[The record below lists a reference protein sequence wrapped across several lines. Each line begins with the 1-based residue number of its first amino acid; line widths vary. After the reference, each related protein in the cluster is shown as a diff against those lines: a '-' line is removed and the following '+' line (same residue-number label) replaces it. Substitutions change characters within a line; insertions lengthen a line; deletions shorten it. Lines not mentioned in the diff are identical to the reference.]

1 MIQSLNGDSIMS
13 HFPSSHLIN
22 EFISGKSEALTGQR
36 LSKIK
41 FKSTEKSP
49 RKYPN
54 VCVSVPYI
62 QKDDIEQNMPSLVDH
77 IRAMLENAQDGIIR
91 SLFESSDG
99 TLTQVQDSEISIAS
113 CINYLEAESQGSRLT
128 KELINAWFDDNCK
141 DYLYII
147 IGQKLKYPMDNECT
161 PEQDATI
168 GKHLNGYRDLFA
180 SLAGGKTIL
189 QDNQIKSLGNV
200 LGLIEDTEIGD
211 KLKSR
216 LSAMANKPKIEEL
229 LEL

>member
-1 MIQSLNGDSIMS
+1 MS
-13 HFPSSHLIN
+13 HFPSTHLIN

-36 LSKIK
+36 LAKVK

-62 QKDDIEQNMPSLVDH
+62 QKDDIVQNMDSLMDH
-77 IRAMLENAQDGIIR
+77 IRAMLEQAQDGIIR

-99 TLTQVQDSEISIAS
+99 TLTQVNDSEISIAS

-128 KELINAWFDDNCK
+128 KELIGAWFEDNCR

-147 IGQKLKYPMDNECT
+147 IGQKLKYPMDQECT

-168 GKHLNGYRDLFA
+168 GKHLNGYRDLFG

-189 QDNQIKSLGNV
+189 QDNQIRSLNNI

-211 KLKSR
+211 KLKAR
-216 LSAMANKPKIEEL
+216 LIAMQNKPKIEEL